1 MNRAPP
7 EKRDD
12 LGGCQSSAGRDIRSF
27 VSNQGQSQGY
37 REPEGFTTPADFADL
52 DYDQRKALHSVAF
65 WLRPSKLPF
74 RRRWVAQPGNEPRPM
89 VCYGNFP
96 GEPTWRHN
104 DNVWIWQPSGYLQ
117 DLGTA
122 WMMSGDMIAENVA
135 KLIPGAIVVDCREDY
150 QKVAA

>member
-7 EKRDD
+7 KRN
-12 LGGCQSSAGRDIRSF
+12 GPARGCSLSPSHDRSLVSFRDR
-27 VSNQGQSQGY
+27 NERYAETGD
-37 REPEGFTTPADFADL
+37 FTTPADLPDL
-52 DYDQRKALHSVAF
+52 TADQRKALHSVAF

-74 RRRWVAQPGNEPRPM
+74 RRRWVAQPGNEPRPL

-96 GEPTWRHN
+96 GDPSWRH
-104 DNVWIWQPSGYLQ
+104 NVWIWHPSGYLQ

-122 WMMSGDMIAENVA
+122 SMSSGDMIAENVA
-135 KLIPGAIVVDCREDY
+135 KLIPGAMVVDCREEY